1 MMSSLKVLA
10 HRGASAYAP
19 ENTME
24 AFKLAIEQRAD
35 GFEIDIHITKDGEI
49 VVIHDD
55 TIDRTSNGKGN
66 VTDFTLAEL
75 KQYNYNARFEDKY
88 PTAEIP
94 TLRQVLELVKEHRLY
109 LNIEV
114 KDIMVQSQKYDGL
127 NVAAAELVKAYDLV
141 DQVIFSSFNHKS
153 MFELKQACPE
163 IKTALLHFS
172 KFYRGEQYAKTVQAD
187 ALHPL
192 FICVD
197 ANVVDQAH
205 QAGVQVNAWTVNQV
219 SVMRQMIDAGVDAII
234 TDYPDICANLVKPSG
249 LA

>member
-1 MMSSLKVLA
+1 MSNCKVLA

-24 AFKLAIEQRAD
+24 AFKLAVEQGAD

-66 VTDFTLAEL
+66 VTDLSLAEL

-88 PTAEIP
+88 ATAEIP
-94 TLRQVLELVKEHRLY
+94 TLRQVLELVKEHHLY

-127 NVAAAELVKAYDLV
+127 NVAAAEMVRAYGLV

-153 MFELKQACPE
+153 MFELKQACPDM
-163 IKTALLHFS
+163 KTALLHYS
-172 KFYRGEQYAKTVQAD
+172 KLYKAEQYAKTVHAD
-187 ALHPL
+187 ALHPH
-192 FICVD
+192 FIAVD
-197 ANVVDQAH
+197 ADVVEQAH
-205 QAGVQVNAWTVNQV
+205 QIGVQVNVWTVNQV
-219 SVMRQMIDAGVDAII
+219 SVMKQMIDAGVDAII
-234 TDYPDICANLVKPSG
+234 TDCPDVCVGLVKPST
-249 LA
+249 LV